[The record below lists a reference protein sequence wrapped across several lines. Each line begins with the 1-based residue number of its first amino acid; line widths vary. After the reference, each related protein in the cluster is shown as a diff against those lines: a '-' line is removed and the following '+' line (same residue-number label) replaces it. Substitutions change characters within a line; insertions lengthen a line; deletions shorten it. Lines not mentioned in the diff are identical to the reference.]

1 MMIEQIYTSCL
12 AQATYYIESDGEVA
26 IIDPLRDYQSY
37 IEKAKS
43 NKANIKYIFETH
55 FHADFVSGHIDL
67 ANETGAEIVYGPN
80 ANTGYKVCVAKDEQ
94 VFKLG
99 KISIQVIH
107 TPGHT
112 LESSCFLLTDENG
125 KAHAVFTGDTLF
137 IGDVGR
143 PDLLD
148 GIITKEEL
156 ASMLFDSLKKLSVLP
171 DDVIVYPAHGAGSAC
186 GKNIGKETFSTIGAQ
201 KANNYALKITD
212 KNEFVS
218 TVCSGI
224 SPAPAYFFKD
234 ATLNKNGYGEYNT
247 IVKNGLQALSLEH
260 FQNEITNGAVIIDSR
275 IPDFFE
281 LGFIPG
287 SVNLGL
293 NGQFAIWAATI
304 LDIHQAIVLVCKPGT
319 EEETITRLSRV
330 GFDNIKGFLEGGFD
344 TWLNADKI
352 YDMVISISSEE
363 FALDAKHNPNAMII
377 DVRKPSEFKEGH
389 VKKAK
394 NIPLDQ
400 LVNHVEDLDKNA
412 ECLIHCAGGYRSMM
426 AASLFKKH
434 GFKNIK
440 NVWGGYAQIKEEEKI
455 EIE

>member
-12 AQATYYIESDGEVA
+12 AQATYYIESNGEVA
-26 IIDPLRDYQSY
+26 IIDPLRDYQTY
-37 IEKAKS
+37 IEKAK
-43 NKANIKYIFETH
+43 NNGAKIKYVFESH

-67 ANETGAEIVYGPN
+67 AKETGAEIVYGPN
-80 ANTGYKVCVAKDEQ
+80 ANTGYKVCVAQDGQ

-137 IGDVGR
+137 VGDVGR

-156 ASMLFDSLKKLSVLP
+156 ASMLFESLKKLSVLP

-234 ATLNKNGYGEYNT
+234 ATLNKNGYSEYNA
-247 IVKNGLQALSLEH
+247 IVKNGMNTLSLEN
-260 FQNEITNGAVIIDSR
+260 FQNEIANGAVVIDSR

-287 SVNLGL
+287 SINLGL

-304 LDIHQAIVLVCKPGT
+304 LDIHQPVVLICKPGT

-330 GFDNIKGFLEGGFD
+330 GFDQIKGFLDGGFD
-344 TWLNADKI
+344 TWLNADKK

-377 DVRKPSEFKEGH
+377 DVRKPSEFKDGH

-400 LVNHVEDLDKNA
+400 LLNHVEDLDKNA